1 VGRGAKVAG
10 GAGARF
16 ENAEELVLFGQ
27 LGVRLRD
34 VRGRPR
40 DERGTCMERKRE
52 ARSSFVVETRFG
64 EAPGEGQT
72 GRRFD

>member
-1 VGRGAKVAG
+1 
-10 GAGARF
+10 
-16 ENAEELVLFGQ
+16 
-27 LGVRLRD
+27 
-34 VRGRPR
+34 
-40 DERGTCMERKRE
+40 MERKRE